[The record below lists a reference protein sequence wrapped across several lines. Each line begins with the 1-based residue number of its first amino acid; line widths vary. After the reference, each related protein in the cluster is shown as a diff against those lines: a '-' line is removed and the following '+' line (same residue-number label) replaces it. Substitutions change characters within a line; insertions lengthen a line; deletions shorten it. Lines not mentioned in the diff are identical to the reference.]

1 MTVIHKYCVSSM
13 KNYVVK
19 NIQSEILLVS
29 IMFIPTQYKQCNT
42 YEYLIRI
49 MHHIPPFLK
58 TYEYM

>member
-1 MTVIHKYCVSSM
+1 M

-29 IMFIPTQYKQCNT
+29 IMFIPTQYKQCNA

-49 MHHIPPFLK
+49 MHHIPPFL
-58 TYEYM
+58 